1 MLTLLGVGQGQVFTS
16 FDIDYQAVLDKG
28 TILGYTL
35 PTDEQKIKQNQLIIN
50 LKANG
55 IWEKLDVFYNFA
67 NNGSSG
73 FATLNW
79 KNPNIRQ
86 CTLVASP
93 NFILN
98 QGFQGTGTSYI
109 STNYNPTLGGINLYT
124 LDNASRYIY
133 MYQAGV
139 SANVSLDGTNS
150 TTINGIRR
158 ELSTSQR
165 INQSTNVL
173 SLGFDFTATRG
184 MKSIH
189 RTSNVN
195 VSLYNDTIGANL
207 GALSVSVSNST
218 QLILR
223 GNNITTYGTH
233 TISMYG
239 MGASLVSENTNFVN
253 NYNTYINSI

>member
-1 MLTLLGVGQGQVFTS
+1 MLTLLGVGQGQVSTS
-16 FDIDYQAVLDKG
+16 FDADYQAVLDRG
-28 TILGYTL
+28 TALGYTL
-35 PTDEQKIKQNQLIIN
+35 PTDGQKIKQNQLLVN

-55 IWEKLDVFYNFA
+55 VWAKLDVFYNFA
-67 NNGSSG
+67 NDGSSG

-79 KNPNIRQ
+79 KSPTTRQ

-93 NFILN
+93 NFITN

-109 STNYNPTLGGINLYT
+109 STNFNPSIGTNQYT

-133 MYQAGV
+133 MYQGV
-139 SANVSLDGTNS
+139 NSANVSLDGTSS

-165 INQSTNVL
+165 INQSTNIT
-173 SLGFDFTATRG
+173 SLPFDFTITRG

-207 GALSVSVSNST
+207 GALSVSIQNSA
-218 QLILR
+218 QFILR
-223 GNNITTYGTH
+223 GNNLTTFGTH
-233 TISMYG
+233 TISMYA
-239 MGASLVSENTNFVN
+239 MGSSLVSENTNFVN
-253 NYNTYINSI
+253 TYNTYINSI